1 MSTIDF
7 SQATQRLIQ
16 AEDALK
22 KATEAVREAK
32 LAIQHMSAK
41 TTTGTGAQ
49 HYVQQ
54 PGAGEVQ
61 AEY

>member
-7 SQATQRLIQ
+7 SQATQRLTQ

-22 KATEAVREAK
+22 KATEALGEAK
-32 LAIQHMSAK
+32 LAIQQMSAK
-41 TTTGTGAQ
+41 TTGNGAQ
-49 HYVQQ
+49 HYVQR